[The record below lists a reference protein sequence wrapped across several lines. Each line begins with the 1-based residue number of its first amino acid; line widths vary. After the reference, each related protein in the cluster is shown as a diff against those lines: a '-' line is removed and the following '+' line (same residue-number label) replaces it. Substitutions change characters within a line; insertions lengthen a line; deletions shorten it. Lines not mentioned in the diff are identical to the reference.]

1 MPQSRLTLTIQSL
14 LGWYTFSTTEYT
26 EGTED
31 VELFL
36 LPQNTRKTRK
46 ALAVRAVCYLI
57 ILSIVALG

>member
-31 VELFL
+31 VEFYFYHRIYGML
-36 LPQNTRKTRK
+36 
-46 ALAVRAVCYLI
+46 
-57 ILSIVALG
+57 